1 MSRRVG
7 RLMGSVIVLLGLL
20 GVGVL
25 SHPKTSRRP
34 SSTPMK
40 HILNDHGWRS
50 WVLDT
55 LSTWLSITV
64 LWSHFKSFPVRIR
77 RPRAVPLRPY
87 PVSLPQCCNGAA
99 RPILTAGVNDSQTTR
114 PLKQGRGV
122 FSANPVASKK
132 SFGPSPSSSISA
144 TTNPAHAPLEC
155 FEDWRCWAQYIEQ
168 CLSVARVWPHPL
180 ALPHLPKLD

>member
-7 RLMGSVIVLLGLL
+7 RLMGSVIVLFGLL

-34 SSTPMK
+34 LSTPLK

-55 LSTWLSITV
+55 LFSRLSITV
-64 LWSHFKSFPVRIR
+64 VWSHFKSFPVRIR
-77 RPRAVPLRPY
+77 RPRAVPLRSY

-99 RPILTAGVNDSQTTR
+99 RPIFTTPSILR
-114 PLKQGRGV
+114 CHTVPPAPSLQW
-122 FSANPVASKK
+122 
-132 SFGPSPSSSISA
+132 GPSNTPGA
-144 TTNPAHAPLEC
+144 RPKPHQPQCHQRQHQHQPAPA
-155 FEDWRCWAQYIEQ
+155 
-168 CLSVARVWPHPL
+168 
-180 ALPHLPKLD
+180 